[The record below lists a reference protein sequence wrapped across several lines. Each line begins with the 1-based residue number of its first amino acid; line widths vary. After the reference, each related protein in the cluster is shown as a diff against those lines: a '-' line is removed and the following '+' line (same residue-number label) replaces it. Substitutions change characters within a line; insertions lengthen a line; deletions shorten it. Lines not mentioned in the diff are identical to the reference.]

1 MLISHAER
9 QFTPVSHMI
18 IWKLRGHPDAGALRE
33 NCRSPLRHG
42 SQGER
47 DGRLALG
54 RPLPFRPKA
63 RRASAPAIVQCSR
76 RGPAA
81 IWAGAAAAAST
92 AQRRVRTPVPARW
105 TSGNSR
111 HNSTVADSSSCCRT
125 QRGSRRLP
133 LRFNEH
139 PRSAAAA
146 RGIPSQPSSNACTRL
161 DGGVSG

>member
-1 MLISHAER
+1 MR
-9 QFTPVSHMI
+9 
-18 IWKLRGHPDAGALRE
+18 ALSGTKS
-33 NCRSPLRHG
+33 RSPLRHG

-105 TSGNSR
+105 NVGEQS
-111 HNSTVADSSSCCRT
+111 AQLD
-125 QRGSRRLP
+125 GSR
-133 LRFNEH
+133 
-139 PRSAAAA
+139 
-146 RGIPSQPSSNACTRL
+146 
-161 DGGVSG
+161 